1 MRASISTRWWPG
13 PTWWCT
19 SAPPPSWPPGAPTP
33 PPGGGATPTWWS
45 AHSAR
50 SVPPGPTPVSGP
62 PSSASCTGAA
72 GPGWRPG
79 RPSDPTSPAATTG
92 GPGVAAIG
100 HRRRPVRPG
109 PCGRAQR
116 TGLGADIDY
125 SMQSHVAAMLE
136 AAFIAWTYPGFNAD
150 RMGVRTL
157 NPWGIFRARDGLVFL
172 VCVEQDQWERLVE
185 LMGDPEWADSELFAT
200 AAARNEVADA
210 LFGLVESFT
219 EQHTV
224 EHLWHEGQRRRIA
237 FAPVFSMADLARQ
250 PQLRERGW
258 FATVDQPGLGP
269 IELPGQPA
277 IVHPTGTPTGTARWA
292 LRAPAPALGA
302 GPAPSWPARPAA
314 PQAAPPATDAAPPRP
329 LEGVRVLDFSW
340 VWAGPFCTL
349 QLAHLGAD
357 VIKVENPA
365 RLCLGRRLPFHPPGV
380 DPTVDTSGYF
390 NQWNQAKRSISLD
403 LAHPDGLA
411 LARRLAADADVVVDN
426 FAVGVM
432 ERLGLGEAALRELNP
447 DVIVASV
454 SGYGQTGALRS
465 YMGYGP
471 TTAPLSGIASL
482 TGYFDGDGPRELGI
496 AFGDPAAG
504 IACAW
509 SIVAALVARRRGAGA
524 SRIDTSLWEATAV
537 NGGEGWMHWLLRG
550 EEAPRRGNRHPSW
563 APHNCYRCADDPPD
577 RSNGPDA
584 GDFVTIAVTDDDQ
597 WAALRRAVDPDG
609 TAGLHAERFATADGR
624 KANEDELDALLG
636 DLVRHPYP
644 LGRHRA
650 AAGRRRGRLPH
661 PVVPGP
667 GRRRAPAGPGFPG
680 GAAARR
686 RGGAHPHRRTVARR
700 RRGHVGAGGRSPAG

>member
-1 MRASISTRWWPG
+1 M
-13 PTWWCT
+13 
-19 SAPPPSWPPGAPTP
+19 
-33 PPGGGATPTWWS
+33 
-45 AHSAR
+45 
-50 SVPPGPTPVSGP
+50 
-62 PSSASCTGAA
+62 
-72 GPGWRPG
+72 
-79 RPSDPTSPAATTG
+79 
-92 GPGVAAIG
+92 
-100 HRRRPVRPG
+100 
-109 PCGRAQR
+109 
-116 TGLGADIDY
+116 
-125 SMQSHVAAMLE
+125 
-136 AAFIAWTYPGFNAD
+136 
-150 RMGVRTL
+150 
-157 NPWGIFRARDGLVFL
+157 
-172 VCVEQDQWERLVE
+172 
-185 LMGDPEWADSELFAT
+185 
-200 AAARNEVADA
+200 
-210 LFGLVESFT
+210 
-219 EQHTV
+219 
-224 EHLWHEGQRRRIA
+224 
-237 FAPVFSMADLARQ
+237 
-250 PQLRERGW
+250 
-258 FATVDQPGLGP
+258 
-269 IELPGQPA
+269 
-277 IVHPTGTPTGTARWA
+277 HPTGTPTGTA
-292 LRAPAPALGA
+292 LGA
-302 GPAPSWPARPAA
+302 ASTGTGARCRAGSRPARPAA
-314 PQAAPPATDAAPPRP
+314 PQAAPPATDAAPPRL

-411 LARRLAADADVVVDN
+411 LARLAADADVVVDN

-584 GDFVTIAVTDDDQ
+584 GDFVTIAVTDDDE
-597 WAALRRAVDPDG
+597 WAALRRAVDPDR

-636 DLVRHPYP
+636 TWCATRTRWAVTEQCRPSAWPPSHL
-644 LGRHRA
+644 
-650 AAGRRRGRLPH
+650 
-661 PVVPGP
+661 VVPGP
-667 GRRRAPAGPGFPG
+667 GRRRAPAGPGVSWWSGRTPPW
-680 GAAARR
+680 GAPTPAY
-686 RGGAHPHRRTVARR
+686 RGS
-700 RRGHVGAGGRSPAG
+700 SPARTRRCGRPLPCWVSTPTRC